1 MILQENILIQGIKS
15 LKAYEELKISFDKG
29 FNPTMVHG
37 LMDSQIPHM
46 VFAMHKSLKKQCLI
60 ITYSEY
66 QAKRIYEDLAFFIK
80 DKVYSYPAKE
90 LVFHHYDAKSQQR
103 VEERLKTMIKM
114 AEEKS
119 CIVVASIESLLHKLM
134 PKDGF
139 SKNFLTIRYG
149 ETIDLKKI
157 IATFVSLGYERVDMV
172 EAKGQCSVRGGIID
186 FFPVTSEN
194 PYRIELFDDEID
206 SIRTFDI
213 HSQLSL
219 EKLNEVLV
227 TPAQEVLLESHEK
240 EEAIK
245 KIKVDFKKHE
255 KKIKGDGYDRLN
267 EKISNFIETLQIEN
281 NPRGFEKYLNYYYDH
296 LELFM
301 DYLKK
306 DAMIF
311 IDEPSRVKER
321 AHTAYKELE
330 ESFKGLLEKGEVLPM
345 QIDLITSYENF
356 LYELKKKH
364 IFVLSS
370 LPKKHPHFDPKQ
382 IVSFSSRM
390 AQSFHGKMD
399 IFSNELKTYKYR
411 GYKTILLCETEER
424 GRRIEETL
432 KEKGIEANFIKD
444 IYQPIQSGQTFIIEG
459 HLNKG
464 FEYIGSK
471 LLVITE
477 DEIFGKAKRKR
488 TAKKRKDA
496 RPIKSFIDL
505 NIGDYVVH
513 ENHGVGK
520 YIGVEQ
526 LKVEKAKKDY
536 LKVKYSGEDILYVP
550 IEQMDMVQKYI
561 GSDAAN
567 PRLNKLGTS
576 EWKKTK
582 AKAKGSIVDMAKDLL
597 KLSAIRKEK
606 KGYTFSKDTPW
617 QSQFEDHFP
626 YEETPDQIR
635 CIKELKE
642 DMEKSIP
649 MDRLLCGDVGYGKTE
664 VAVRG
669 AFKCVMDG
677 KQVAFL
683 VPTTI
688 LAQQHYNTFMNRFSQ
703 FPITIE
709 MLSRFKTEKEQAEII
724 KKIRA
729 GAVDILIG
737 THRLISKD
745 IVFKDLGLLIIDE
758 EQRFGVQHKEALK
771 HLRKNV
777 DVLTLTATPIP
788 RTLHMSL
795 IGLRDM
801 SVIEDPPEE
810 RYPVQ
815 TYVIEYNE
823 EMIRDAI
830 LREMGRGGQIYF
842 VFNRVKGIQQMASKI
857 RELIPDARVAVGHGQ
872 MSERQLENIM
882 IDFMNGEYDILV
894 CTTIIETGLDISNVN
909 TIIIY
914 DGDKMGLSQLY
925 QLRGR
930 VGRSNRLAYAYLTY
944 QKDKIL
950 TEVAEK
956 RLKAIKEF
964 TEFGSGF
971 KIAMRDLEIRGAG
984 NLLGSQQH
992 GHMAAIGYDLYCK
1005 LLEDTVREMKGEEIQ
1020 EVPDTSIEINVNAFI
1035 PEKYITNESHKL
1047 EIYKKIAAIRDQ
1059 QDVYD
1064 LEEEIEDRF
1073 GNIPEAVMN
1082 LISIA
1087 YIKAMA
1093 QKVGIVHITE
1103 TETHAKF
1110 IFDEASRMNPLM
1122 ISEVIGF
1129 YGSRIDVNVGNN
1141 PHIRIKYY
1149 FYNKRLKEVR
1159 KVLEKI
1165 NSFNKNEIQL

>member
-1 MILQENILIQGIKS
+1 MQENLFVQGIEN
-15 LKAYEELKISFDKG
+15 LKGYEELKYSLNKG
-29 FNPTMVHG
+29 LSPTLVHG
-37 LMDSQIPHM
+37 LIDSQVAHI
-46 VFAMHKSLKKQCLI
+46 VFSMNRSFHKQCLI
-60 ITYSEY
+60 ITHSEY
-66 QAKRIYEDLAFFIK
+66 QAKKIYEDLKFFIK
-80 DKVYSYPAKE
+80 NKAHTYPTKE
-90 LVFHHYDAKSQQR
+90 LVFYNYDAQSHQR
-103 VEERLKTMIKM
+103 LEERLNTMIEM
-114 AEEKS
+114 VRGEK

-134 PKDGF
+134 PKAQF
-139 SKNFLTIRYG
+139 CKNFFKIEYG
-149 ETIDLKKI
+149 EVVELEKI
-157 IATFVSLGYERVDMV
+157 IAIFILLGYERVDMV
-172 EAKGQCSVRGGIID
+172 EVKGQFSVRGGIID
-186 FFPVTSEN
+186 FFPVTSKN

-206 SIRTFDI
+206 SIRSFDI
-213 HSQLSL
+213 YSQLSL
-219 EKLNEVLV
+219 EKLKEVLV
-227 TPAQEVLLESHEK
+227 TPAQEVLLDDDQK
-240 EEAIK
+240 KEAIK
-245 KIKVDFKKHE
+245 KIKVDFKEHE
-255 KKIKGDGYDRLN
+255 KKIREESNGLS
-267 EKISNFIETLQIEN
+267 EKISAFIEALQIQN
-281 NPRGFEKYLNYYYDH
+281 RPQGFEKYLNYYYKN
-296 LELFM
+296 LELLT
-301 DYLKK
+301 DYFEK
-306 DAMIF
+306 DALIF

-321 AHTAYKELE
+321 AYTAYKELE
-330 ESFKGLLEKGEVLPM
+330 ESFKGLLEKEEVLPA
-345 QIDLITSYENF
+345 QVGLITNYEDF
-356 LYELKKKH
+356 LYELNKKH
-364 IFVLSS
+364 VFVLSS
-370 LPKKHPHFDPKQ
+370 LPKNNTYFKPKH
-382 IVSFSSRM
+382 IVSFSARM
-390 AQSFHGKMD
+390 AQSFHGK
-399 IFSNELKTYKYR
+399 IELFSNELKNYKYR
-411 GYKTILLCETEER
+411 GYKILLLCGTDER
-424 GRRIEETL
+424 GKRLEENL
-432 KEKGIEANFIKD
+432 KEQGIEAIFIKD
-444 IYQPIQSGQTFIIEG
+444 INHPIQSGQIFILQG
-459 HLNKG
+459 NLHKG
-464 FEYIGSK
+464 FEYIKSK
-471 LLVITE
+471 FLVITE
-477 DEIFGKAKRKR
+477 DEIFGTAKRKR
-488 TAKKRKDA
+488 TTQKRKDA
-496 RPIKSFIDL
+496 RPIKSFVDL
-505 NIGDYVVH
+505 NIGDYIVH

-526 LKVEKAKKDY
+526 LKVEGAKKDY

-550 IEQMDMVQKYI
+550 IEQMDMIQKYI
-561 GSDAAN
+561 GSDTA
-567 PRLNKLGTS
+567 RVKLNKLGTA

-582 AKAKGSIVDMAKDLL
+582 AKAKGAIVDMAKDLL
-597 KLSAIRKEK
+597 KLSAIRKERS
-606 KGYTFSKDTPW
+606 GYAFSADTPW
-617 QSQFEDHFP
+617 QNQFEDSFV

-688 LAQQHYNTFMNRFSQ
+688 LAQQHYNTFINRFGQ

-709 MLSRFKTEKEQAEII
+709 MLSRFKTEKQQEEII
-724 KKIRA
+724 KKVKA

-745 IVFKDLGLLIIDE
+745 VAFKDLGILIIDE

-771 HLRKNV
+771 HLRENV

-823 EMIRDAI
+823 EMIRDAL
-830 LREMGRGGQIYF
+830 LREMGRGGQVYF
-842 VFNRVKGIQQMASKI
+842 VFNRVRGIQQMAAKI

-882 IDFMNGEYDILV
+882 LDFMNGEYDILV

-914 DGDKMGLSQLY
+914 DADKMGLSQLY

-956 RLKAIKEF
+956 RLTAIKEF

-1020 EVPDTSIEINVNAFI
+1020 EIPETSIEINVNAFI

-1047 EIYKKIAAIRDQ
+1047 EIYKKIASIRDK
-1059 QDVYD
+1059 QDTYE

-1073 GNIPEAVMN
+1073 GNIPETVMN

-1093 QKVGIVHITE
+1093 QKMGMVHISE

-1110 IFDEASRMNPLM
+1110 VFDEAGRMNPLV
-1122 ISEVIGF
+1122 ISEMIGF
-1129 YGSRIDVNVGNN
+1129 YGNRIDINVGNN
-1141 PHIRIKYY
+1141 PHIRLKYY
-1149 FYNKRLKEVR
+1149 FYNKRLKEIR
-1159 KVLEKI
+1159 GFLEKI
-1165 NSFNKNEIQL
+1165 SGFNKI